1 MLAKAPSPR
10 NRLNTLR
17 PFRGVMRFSP
27 ETLEFLV
34 FRMALGEK
42 SESGFI
48 SIEEDPGN
56 YSPGVIYLK
65 DAEEPGYYLVNSI
78 DLFRRRINAKPSNR
92 LDRDAALRFLGVD
105 PASFPDSDSAD
116 VSTTAAVEPGSGE
129 GATPEELQAIEL
141 LVKEQEGSLLD
152 LEAAKA
158 S

>member
-27 ETLEFLV
+27 ETSEFLV

-42 SESGFI
+42 SNAGFI

-65 DAEEPGYYLVNSI
+65 DAQEPGYYLVNSI

-105 PASFPDSDSAD
+105 PAVFPDADSAD
-116 VSTTAAVEPGSGE
+116 VTAAVESGSGE